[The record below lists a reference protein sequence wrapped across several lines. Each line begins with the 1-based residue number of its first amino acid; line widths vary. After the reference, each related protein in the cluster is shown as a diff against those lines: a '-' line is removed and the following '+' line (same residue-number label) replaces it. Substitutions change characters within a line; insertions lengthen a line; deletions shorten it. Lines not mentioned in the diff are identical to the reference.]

1 MKELDYQYM
10 MLLPF
15 VIVYNLY
22 FFRRTH
28 QSGHHEVL
36 GGAPGVA
43 DTLIV
48 MYGSQKFASNL
59 LPNCRFEIGGKH
71 EPKGKKLKLDTDLP
85 SCVLIVESSQPKLFS
100 VQINS
105 KHNSV
110 CSTIRLSISRS
121 DNKL

>member
-43 DTLIV
+43 DTLCFRIV
-48 MYGSQKFASNL
+48 V
-59 LPNCRFEIGGKH
+59 
-71 EPKGKKLKLDTDLP
+71 LKLGG
-85 SCVLIVESSQPKLFS
+85 
-100 VQINS
+100 
-105 KHNSV
+105 
-110 CSTIRLSISRS
+110 STNRKGRS
-121 DNKL
+121 

>member
-10 MLLPF
+10 MLLPC

-22 FFRRTH
+22 FFGKTH

-48 MYGSQKFASNL
+48 MHGSQKFAS
-59 LPNCRFEIGGKH
+59 E
-71 EPKGKKLKLDTDLP
+71 
-85 SCVLIVESSQPKLFS
+85 
-100 VQINS
+100 
-105 KHNSV
+105 
-110 CSTIRLSISRS
+110 LSF
-121 DNKL
+121 